1 MSSFDFFF
9 PKRWRKA
16 DVKYSQNEIYLD
28 VVEEMDVLISSNGQV
43 MINFKETVQNF
54 LSASFQI

>member
-16 DVKYSQNEIYLD
+16 GVKYSQNEIYFD
-28 VVEEMDVLISSNGQV
+28 IVEEVDVLISSNGQV
-43 MINFKETVQNF
+43 MNNFKETVQNF
-54 LSASFQI
+54 L